1 MPLSQVAVALLYL
14 YACLLGMALGLLYD
28 GCRITRI
35 FLGEHYSRRAVER
48 LHALRLPLIGGY
60 RRHRARR
67 SLCVV
72 VFIEDFLFCLIA
84 GVAFILLCYEAFDG
98 RLRPMALVCMAGG
111 FALYRRTLGRA
122 VMLFSEVIAF
132 GLECALRY
140 CVWFLLF
147 PFRWAGGRLLRLLRR
162 TAGRM
167 RELADRR
174 GRAAW
179 TGRQMQRARQGGE
192 LLPRS
197 GGNGKDVKH
206 AKHATGKAKKKA
218 IQPEPDGAGLS
229 RAADCGVAGGVHQQR
244 DGG

>member
-72 VFIEDFLFCLIA
+72 VFAEDFLFCLIA

-111 FALYRRTLGRA
+111 FALYRRCSAAGPG
-122 VMLFSEVIAF
+122 V
-132 GLECALRY
+132 LEP
-140 CVWFLLF
+140 V
-147 PFRWAGGRLLRLLRR
+147 
-162 TAGRM
+162 
-167 RELADRR
+167 
-174 GRAAW
+174 
-179 TGRQMQRARQGGE
+179 
-192 LLPRS
+192 
-197 GGNGKDVKH
+197 
-206 AKHATGKAKKKA
+206 
-218 IQPEPDGAGLS
+218 
-229 RAADCGVAGGVHQQR
+229 AADDQGLLVAGGHYR
-244 DGG
+244 RLPFPGLLGADLRSYGHHPI